1 MKVLKAWRRTMLS
14 ILASMAFLPVAFSST
29 WALAQEGP
37 MPPQIERGADGL
49 GYYAPGHEP
58 GPGAY
63 GDGYGQGYG
72 PGCDVSAGEAFVDD
86 LDTECSAFGGRF
98 RNVLGLLLPY
108 GEGGRC
114 APRWYDVS
122 GEVVF
127 LDRDVSRNVTY
138 LADGLNAVGGPALG
152 TENLGFDYEANMRL
166 TFAAQVGPAGLVEFS
181 YLGLGNWNSFASVSS
196 ANDLYSPFSQFG
208 LVPALGFDESDQA
221 SFGSLAYSST
231 FDSYELNLR
240 RRWQGPTCLFHGSYL
255 AGVRHFRLEEQA
267 IHNIVGRNGSLDYI
281 IGTSNA
287 LTGFQVGGDLYVCAI
302 PGISVGGEMKAGIYG
317 NAADQVSTL
326 STTTGGITTT
336 ANEALGNDAAAFV
349 GEAGVNV
356 LYRISQ
362 NVTLKG
368 GYQCLYVSSVALAA
382 ENANFAPASTAGIVG
397 VRNPTINTGG
407 HVFYH
412 GATGGVEFA
421 W

>member
-29 WALAQEGP
+29 WAAAQEGA
-37 MPPQIERGADGL
+37 MPPQIVRGEDGL
-49 GYYAPGHEP
+49 GYYAPGYEP
-58 GPGAY
+58 GAVAPGY
-63 GDGYGQGYG
+63 GDPYG

-86 LDTECSAFGGRF
+86 LDAECGAFGGRF
-98 RNVLGLLLPY
+98 RNLLGLLLPY

-114 APRWYDVS
+114 APRWYDVV

-127 LDRDVSRNVTY
+127 LDRDVSRDVTY
-138 LADGLNAVGGPALG
+138 MANGLNAVGGPALG
-152 TENLGFDYEANMRL
+152 TEDLGFDYEANMRL

-181 YLGLGNWNSFASVSS
+181 YLGLGNWNSAAAVTS
-196 ANDLYSPFSQFG
+196 NGDLFSPFSQFG
-208 LVPALGFDESDQA
+208 LVPAFGFDESDQA
-221 SFGSLAYSST
+221 SFASLAYSST
-231 FDSYELNLR
+231 FDSYELSLR

-267 IHNIVGRNGSLDYI
+267 IHNIVGRNGTLGYV

-287 LTGFQVGGDLYVCAI
+287 LTGFQLGGDLYMCAI
-302 PGISVGGEMKAGIYG
+302 PGISVGGEIKAGIYG
-317 NAADQVSTL
+317 NAADQVSSLT
-326 STTTGGITTT
+326 STTGGVTT
-336 ANEALGNDAAAFV
+336 AATEALGNDQAAFL

-356 LYRISQ
+356 LYRVNQ
-362 NVTLKG
+362 NITLKG

-397 VRNPTINTGG
+397 ARTPTINVGG